1 MADNTFHLRPI
12 PVKEAFEKWLDIAS
26 KLFKSEQVSATF
38 DTSFKALKIA
48 CGGQAQDLNQ
58 RTDVKS
64 LGVILASRSL
74 NIECER
80 FCIEQNGYGQNFSIT
95 YWINPDKITAS
106 IQLNGIPVDQID
118 TAVQAIGTI
127 NEIFTIVPMAELITS
142 HLPMVQQQLIK
153 SQNAVVGTLQ
163 AETAKI
169 AQFNLDQIQGNSQRQ
184 RQLEDELAQRRRQDE
199 DELAQRRRQDEEK
212 LAAEKK
218 VSEEQ
223 IKAER
228 AELEKLEGK
237 LRRERDE
244 MDIRSNMS
252 ARRGLQ
258 KDIAAFITEQREFK
272 LSASVDEKRKSVE
285 RTCIWFI
292 RGSFFY
298 LLFVIAFWV
307 YTLHGGGELKWYQY
321 ALLWVGLISLL
332 SSAVYLL
339 KWSDQWAREHAQ
351 AELRSKKLNADILRA
366 SWLAEMFFEGK
377 DKERLLPEMLLSRF
391 SEGLFSDS
399 MLSAAEHPSDQMV
412 DLLKKL
418 SSVKVGKE
426 GVELTKSAAEEKK

>member
-1 MADNTFHLRPI
+1 MPDNTFHLRPL
-12 PVKEAFEKWLDIAS
+12 PVKEAFEKWLDTAS
-26 KLFKSEQVSATF
+26 KLFKSQQVRVSF
-38 DTSFKALKIA
+38 STSFAALKIDEITDF
-48 CGGQAQDLNQ
+48 AQNINQ
-58 RTDVKS
+58 RQDVQNFRLILTD
-64 LGVILASRSL
+64 RSFS
-74 NIECER
+74 IDCER
-80 FCIEQNGYGQNFSIT
+80 FTLSQTNSNFSIT
-95 YWINPDKITAS
+95 YWINSDKITAS
-106 IQLNGIPVDQID
+106 IQVGGIDNAD
-118 TAVQAIGTI
+118 TAVRVLGTLT
-127 NEIFTIVPMAELITS
+127 EIFTIVPMAELITG
-142 HLPMVQQQLIK
+142 HLPVVQQQIAK
-153 SQNAVVGTLQ
+153 SHSTVLGQLQ

-169 AQFNLDQIQGNSQRQ
+169 AQFNLDQVEAHSEFLRNEKVLLTDRQ
-184 RQLEDELAQRRRQDE
+184 RQVEAELEQKRK
-199 DELAQRRRQDEEK
+199 QDEEK

-228 AELEKLEGK
+228 AELEK
-237 LRRERDE
+237 REAELKRKRDE
-244 MDIRSNMS
+244 MDVRDNMS

-258 KDIAAFITEQREFK
+258 KDITAFITEQKEFK
-272 LSASVDEKRKSVE
+272 LSASVDQKRKSVE
-285 RTCIWFI
+285 RTCLGFI
-292 RGSFFY
+292 GGSGVY
-298 LLFVIAFWV
+298 LLLVIAFWV
-307 YTLHGGGELKWYQY
+307 YTLRGGGELKWYQY

-418 SSVKVGKE
+418 SSVKVSKE
-426 GVELTKSAAEEKK
+426 GVELTKSAAAEEKK